1 MTPNQIGVLAT
12 EGESETLEFKK
23 MTGERREAAKTMCA
37 MLNTR
42 GGRIVFGITKE
53 GSVAGQQVSD
63 QTIEDVSA
71 EIQRIDPPTFPTI
84 DRIPLGG
91 GRQAIVVSVNQGPM
105 RPHTYRNIS
114 ATTSGARPH

>member
-23 MTGERREAAKTMCA
+23 TTGERREAAKTMCA

-53 GSVAGQQVSD
+53 GSVAGQLVSD

-91 GRQAIVVSVNQGPM
+91 
-105 RPHTYRNIS
+105 RPSSHSSECESRAYA
-114 ATTSGARPH
+114 ATHLQKHLLS